1 MNKIST
7 LASLIFALCLL
18 IIHFGHSQNKAIFI
32 ILDGIPADV
41 LESVKTPTLDEI
53 SKLGGY
59 TRAYTGGERGGT
71 TESPTISAVCYNNI
85 LTGVWANKHNV
96 WGNNIENPN
105 YDYWNIFRIVESD
118 NPSLTTA
125 IYSTWLD
132 NRTKLV
138 GDGLA
143 EAGSIKIDYSFD
155 GFENDTLRFPHDLE
169 RRYILNIDELVSK
182 EAARNIKETGPDLA
196 WVYLEYTD
204 DMGHKYG
211 DSPELNHAVRLAD
224 DQIKRIWEAIKYRE
238 NEYGDHYL
246 LIVTTDHGRDAET
259 GRGHGGQ
266 TDRERT
272 IWIVTNAF
280 LNESFPQTSHVD
292 ILPAILDHMQIDAPT
307 DIKNNLEGSSFL
319 KR

>member
-1 MNKIST
+1 
-7 LASLIFALCLL
+7 
-18 IIHFGHSQNKAIFI
+18 
-32 ILDGIPADV
+32 
-41 LESVKTPTLDEI
+41 LESVETPTLDEI

-59 TRAYTGGERGGT
+59 TRAYTGGERGGS

-169 RRYILNIDELVSK
+169 RGYILSIDELVSK

-204 DMGHKYG
+204 DMGHKFG
-211 DSPELNHAVRLAD
+211 DSPELNYAVRLAD
-224 DQIKRIWEAIKYRE
+224 EQIKRIWEAINFRE

-259 GRGHGGQ
+259 GKGHGGQ
-266 TDRERT
+266 TERERT

-280 LNESFPQTSHVD
+280 LNESFPHSHVD
-292 ILPAILDHMQIDAPT
+292 ILPTILDHMQITVPPEVN
-307 DIKNNLEGSSFL
+307 NNLEGKSFL